1 MRLRKYKE
9 INLVLSG
16 GAAKGIAHIGVLKAI
31 NELGIKVR
39 AVSGVSAG
47 AIISVFYASG
57 YSPEGMF
64 SLLKQVNWFKLFKFK
79 PPLKGLI
86 GWEKAISFLEEV
98 LPYRRLEKLEIPTY
112 ICATDLYSGKALYFS
127 EGSLIPP
134 LLGSCAIPGIF
145 EPVAYDKYLLVDGG
159 VVNNLPVEPF
169 QGSDIPTVCVDVL
182 PIEEEKNIKNIL
194 HILLRSFFLA
204 VRSNSEKRREFC
216 NLVIVPEL
224 ENFSPLDVKKADQ
237 IMERGY
243 RKALEI
249 LSE

>member
-1 MRLRKYKE
+1 MRKFEE

-31 NELGIKVR
+31 NELGIRVR
-39 AVSGVSAG
+39 ALSGVSAG
-47 AIISVFYASG
+47 AIVSVFYASG

-64 SLLKQVNWFKLFKFK
+64 SLLKRVNWLKLFKFK

-86 GWEKAISFLEEV
+86 GWEKAIRFLEEV
-98 LPYRRLEKLEIPTY
+98 LPYRRIEKLEIPTY
-112 ICATDLYSGKALYFS
+112 ICATDLYSGRALYLS
-127 EGSLIPP
+127 EGSLIPA

-145 EPVAYDKYLLVDGG
+145 EPVEYKNYLLVDGG
-159 VVNNLPVEPF
+159 IVNNLPVEPF
-169 QGSDIPTVCVDVL
+169 QESGIPTVCVDVL
-182 PIEEEKNIKNIL
+182 PIEPEKDIKNIL

-204 VRSNSEKRREFC
+204 VRSNSEKRKEFC
-216 NLVIVPEL
+216 DLVIVPEL
-224 ENFSPLDVKKADQ
+224 EEFTPLDVRKADQ

-243 RKALEI
+243 IKALEV